1 MWKSLIFLSVLLKK
15 QDIYFYMRN
24 IINKI
29 VKEITLVNS
38 INNHLMEG
46 NDDLK
51 TIKSLK
57 GTIESELKQ
66 VYKKI
71 TGKDLNLPEIDIKID
86 DEIKNGKIA
95 GFNHPKNGKKGLMG
109 IKPKALEDK
118 EYLKWVIVH
127 ELIHAC
133 VGEDLPKHKEHDGL
147 FKKIADEMG
156 LPKEYQD

>member
-1 MWKSLIFLSVLLKK
+1 MK
-15 QDIYFYMRN
+15 N
-24 IINKI
+24 IVKRI
-29 VKEITLVNS
+29 VKETIVSETKNP
-38 INNHLMEG
+38 HLMVE
-46 NDDLK
+46 NEDLGV
-51 TIKSLK
+51 IKSLK
-57 GTIESELKQ
+57 KSIEDKLKK

-71 TGKDLNLPEIDIKID
+71 TGKDLNLPNIDIKLDDKIID
-86 DEIKNGKIA
+86 GKIA
-95 GFNHPKNGKKGLMG
+95 GFNHPKNGKNGLMG

-133 VGEDLPKHKEHDGL
+133 VGKDLPKHKEHEGL

>member
-1 MWKSLIFLSVLLKK
+1 MYCLKK
-15 QDIYFYMRN
+15 QDIYFYMKN
-24 IINKI
+24 IIKEI
-29 VKEITLVNS
+29 VKKTIITKVKNPYL
-38 INNHLMEG
+38 IIE

-51 TIKSLK
+51 TVKSLK
-57 GTIESELKQ
+57 NFIENKLKK
-66 VYKKI
+66 VYKKV
-71 TGKDLNLPEIDIKID
+71 TGKDLNLPNIDIKLDDKIID
-86 DEIKNGKIA
+86 GKIA
-95 GFNHPKNGKKGLMG
+95 GFNHPKNGKNGLMG

-133 VGEDLPKHKEHDGL
+133 VGKDLPKHKEHDGL

>member
-1 MWKSLIFLSVLLKK
+1 MK
-15 QDIYFYMRN
+15 N
-24 IINKI
+24 IVKRI
-29 VKEITLVNS
+29 VKETIVSETKNP
-38 INNHLMEG
+38 HLMVE
-46 NDDLK
+46 NEDLGV
-51 TIKSLK
+51 IKSLK
-57 GTIESELKQ
+57 KSIEDKLKK

-71 TGKDLNLPEIDIKID
+71 TGKDLNLPNIDIKLDDKIID
-86 DEIKNGKIA
+86 GKIA
-95 GFNHPKNGKKGLMG
+95 GFNHPKNGKNGLMG

-133 VGEDLPKHKEHDGL
+133 VGKDLPKHKEHDGL

>member
-1 MWKSLIFLSVLLKK
+1 MVDFIKKMIKESLSMEMTNLRLKEK
-15 QDIYFYMRN
+15 
-24 IINKI
+24 
-29 VKEITLVNS
+29 
-38 INNHLMEG
+38 

-51 TIKSLK
+51 TINTLK
-57 GTIESELKQ
+57 NSIEGELKK
-66 VYKKI
+66 VYKKV
-71 TGKDLNLPEIDIKID
+71 TGKELDLPKIDIKLDGKIED
-86 DEIKNGKIA
+86 GKIA
-95 GFNHPKNGKKGLMG
+95 GFNHPKNGKNGLMG

-133 VGEDLPKHKEHDGL
+133 VGKDLPKHKEHEGL

>member
-1 MWKSLIFLSVLLKK
+1 MYCLKK
-15 QDIYFYMRN
+15 QDIYFYMKN
-24 IINKI
+24 IIKEI
-29 VKEITLVNS
+29 VKKTIITKVKNPYL
-38 INNHLMEG
+38 ITE

-51 TIKSLK
+51 TVKSLK
-57 GTIESELKQ
+57 NFIENKLKK
-66 VYKKI
+66 VYKKV
-71 TGKDLNLPEIDIKID
+71 TGKDLNLPNIDIKLDDKIID
-86 DEIKNGKIA
+86 GKIA
-95 GFNHPKNGKKGLMG
+95 GFNHPKNGKNGLMG

-133 VGEDLPKHKEHDGL
+133 VGKDLPKHKEHDGL